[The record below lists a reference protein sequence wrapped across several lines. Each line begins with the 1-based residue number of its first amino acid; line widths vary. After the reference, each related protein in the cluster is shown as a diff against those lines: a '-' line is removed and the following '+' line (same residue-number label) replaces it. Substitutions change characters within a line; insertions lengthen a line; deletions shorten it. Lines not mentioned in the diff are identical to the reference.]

1 MARTNVFRNV
11 FNPEFDHS
19 SERDGYRWRGAK
31 VGKVVGGVQIGAS
44 VYELPD
50 GERTYPYHFH
60 NATEEWLVVLDGTPT
75 LREPDGERVLR
86 RGDVVCFPTG
96 PEGAHQVT
104 GPGTVMILSANRAP
118 EVNVYP
124 DSGKVGVRPGGDFRM
139 TDSVDYWEGE

>member
-1 MARTNVFRNV
+1 MARTNVF
-11 FNPEFDHS
+11 NPDFDHS

-31 VGKVVGGVQIGAS
+31 VGKAVDASQIGAS
-44 VYELPD
+44 IYELSE
-50 GERTYPYHFH
+50 GQRTYPYHFH
-60 NATEEWLVVLDGTPT
+60 NAMEEWLVVLDGTPT

-104 GPGTVMILSANRAP
+104 GPGMVMILSANRAP

-124 DSGKVGVRPGGDFRM
+124 DSDKVGVRPGGTFRRG
-139 TDSVDYWEGE
+139 DAVDYWEGE

>member
-1 MARTNVFRNV
+1 M
-11 FNPEFDHS
+11 
-19 SERDGYRWRGAK
+19 
-31 VGKVVGGVQIGAS
+31 GKGVGGVQIGAS

-60 NATEEWLVVLDGTPT
+60 NAMEEWLVVLDGTPT

-104 GPGTVMILSANRAP
+104 GPGTVMILSANRAARG
-118 EVNVYP
+118 ERV
-124 DSGKVGVRPGGDFRM
+124 PGQRQGRRRAPAENFRM
-139 TDSVDYWEGE
+139 ADAVDYWEGE